1 MEIRHLRYF
10 VAVAEAKSLT
20 LAAEERLHTSQPSL
34 SRQIRDLEDEVG
46 TALLTRS
53 RRGIELTAAGT
64 VFLEHARAMLAQ
76 IEVATVAARHAAQP
90 ARSSLV
96 LGFLTGHEVT
106 WMPEALRI
114 LRDELPNVDVTI
126 SSQTS
131 PELAIALRQ
140 GRVDAAV
147 MRREERLPEIA
158 FEPLLQEPLLVFL
171 PSDHGLARQEAIAPE
186 QLVGESFL
194 RVSGT
199 APVLRRTIEEYLKTV
214 GVAVTQAHD
223 ADNLAAAMSLI
234 ASTGSVALLPAYAKN
249 FLPWSVTFRPLTGEA
264 PTIDLVVGYAKANQ
278 SAILRLFLSRLGEMA
293 ERGAKKV
300 G

>member
-90 ARSSLV
+90 VRSSLV

-147 MRREERLPEIA
+147 MRREERL
-158 FEPLLQEPLLVFL
+158 QEPLMVFL

-194 RVSGT
+194 SVSGT
-199 APVLRRTIEEYLKTV
+199 APVLRRTIEGYLKTV